1 MVDAVV
7 LRPGIW
13 FLDRFAL
20 GGKFAV
26 LGGAILVALCLA
38 AFAQSWPAGAMW
50 LACAIAVVGVA
61 YLLVCLWY
69 SLARGVIELDRVMAS
84 VAQGNL
90 AVRAA
95 VYGKGQVADVG
106 VQLNQMVLTLSS
118 MVADI
123 RSNAALV
130 LHAGQQLLQDNQ
142 QMAQRTEQQGENL
155 ERTTA
160 SVHELDTALQ
170 NDAEAT
176 READRQAGQV
186 RHAADA
192 GVRTMGSAVESVRA
206 IQSDARRMN
215 EIIGVIDGIAFQT
228 NILALN
234 AAVEAARAGEQGR
247 GFAVVAGEVRTLAGR
262 SAEAAREIR
271 GLIGTSVA
279 QVQTSADQIRAAGEG
294 IEAMASG
301 IRSVADRLGGISTSV
316 QEQHQGLSE
325 IGDAVAQLE
334 AITESNAEMVEAALE
349 QAQALQARAS
359 TLTDAVRKFRLQQ
372 GTAEEAVALVKRA
385 YQLFGTVSNDAFL
398 RALTDPAQPFHDR
411 DMYVFV
417 VDVDGHYLAFGGN
430 PARVNTRVQ
439 DVPGVDGDGL
449 MRSIVEQAR
458 RGPGWVE
465 YDYVNPANGKVQT
478 KMSYVR
484 LAGDDFYLGCGV
496 YKTLVSA

>member
-1 MVDAVV
+1 MANAAV

-13 FLDRFAL
+13 LMDRFAL

-26 LGGAILVALCLA
+26 LGASMAIALGLSA
-38 AFAQSWPAGAMW
+38 RAQAGSSGAMW
-50 LACAIAVVGVA
+50 TVCGVAAVVVA
-61 YLLVCLWY
+61 YLLVCLWQ
-69 SLARGVIELDRVMAS
+69 SLARSVAELDKVMNS
-84 VAQGNL
+84 VAQGDL
-90 AVRAA
+90 AVRAT
-95 VYGKGQVADVG
+95 VSGRGQVAQLG
-106 VQLNQMVLTLSS
+106 GRLNQMVLTLSS

-130 LHAGQQLLQDNQ
+130 SHAGQQLLQDNQ
-142 QMAQRTEQQGENL
+142 QLAQRTEQQGEHL
-155 ERTTA
+155 ERTSA

-170 NDAEAT
+170 HDAQAT
-176 READRQAGQV
+176 QEADRQAGEV
-186 RHAADA
+186 RQAADA
-192 GVRTMGSAVESVRA
+192 GVQAMGGAVESVRA
-206 IQSDARRMN
+206 IQNDAKRMN

-247 GFAVVAGEVRTLAGR
+247 GFAVVAGEVRSLAGR

-271 GLIGTSVA
+271 GLISTSVT
-279 QVQTSADQIRAAGEG
+279 QVQTSAEQIRAAGEG
-294 IEAMASG
+294 IEAMAG
-301 IRSVADRLGGISTSV
+301 GVRSVADKLRGIAHSV

-325 IGDAVAQLE
+325 IGDAVGQLE
-334 AITESNAEMVEAALE
+334 TITESNSDMVDAALQ

-359 TLTDAVRKFRLQQ
+359 TLTDAVSKFRLQQ
-372 GTAEEAVALVKRA
+372 GTAEEAVALVRRA
-385 YQLFGTVSNDAFL
+385 YRLFESTPRDAFL
-398 RALTDPAQPFHDR
+398 RTLTDRTQPYHDR

-417 VDVDGHYLAFGGN
+417 IDAAGTYLAFGGN

-449 MRSIVEQAR
+449 TRSIVEQAR

-484 LAGDDFYLGCGV
+484 LAGDDLFLGCGV
-496 YKTLVSA
+496 YKTLASA